1 MASFCVKI
9 YKNKEDRW
17 QMWPKLTEK
26 SELKSANTK
35 LSFVVGLTNELNM
48 VGLNTDSKSKKKKR
62 KRKRKEKIW
71 QKFGLFRFAVL
82 YFFLQ
87 SSKEEISGCL
97 IYCNRNSVGLPNQNR
112 KV

>member
-35 LSFVVGLTNELNM
+35 LSFVVGLTNELT
-48 VGLNTDSKSKKKKR
+48 VGLNTDSKNKKKR
-62 KRKRKEKIW
+62 FDRKLASLDLRYCTFSFKGAKKIY
-71 QKFGLFRFAVL
+71 QV
-82 YFFLQ
+82 
-87 SSKEEISGCL
+87 
-97 IYCNRNSVGLPNQNR
+97 V
-112 KV
+112 

>member
-48 VGLNTDSKSKKKKR
+48 VGLNSDSKNKKKR
-62 KRKRKEKIW
+62 FL

-97 IYCNRNSVGLPNQNR
+97 IYCNRISVGLPNQNR

>member
-26 SELKSANTK
+26 RELKSANTK

-48 VGLNTDSKSKKKKR
+48 VGLNTDSKSKKKKE
-62 KRKRKEKIW
+62 KEKE
-71 QKFGLFRFAVL
+71 KKRFDRNLASL
-82 YFFLQ
+82 DLRYCTFSF
-87 SSKEEISGCL
+87 KGAKK
-97 IYCNRNSVGLPNQNR
+97 IYQV
-112 KV
+112 V

>member
-26 SELKSANTK
+26 RELKSANTK

-48 VGLNTDSKSKKKKR
+48 VGLNTDLKSEKKKKR
-62 KRKRKEKIW
+62 FDRKLASLDLR
-71 QKFGLFRFAVL
+71 
-82 YFFLQ
+82 YCTFFFKAAKKKYQ
-87 SSKEEISGCL
+87 
-97 IYCNRNSVGLPNQNR
+97 V
-112 KV
+112 V